1 MPKPR
6 TGTNDIIAAFAA
18 NEFQQLFTG
27 AEQVSFAAND
37 ILHEAHARITHVY
50 FPQDGLISLLI
61 VLSNDEVAEAGFVGP
76 EGAIGTIYSPAER
89 VAFTRAKAVSA
100 GRAIRVPLDEFE
112 SAMSNSPGFR
122 NQINE
127 NNFMLTARAQQTA
140 ACNLSHHLEAR
151 LCRWLLQVF
160 ENSESSTV
168 EITQA
173 GLSQMLGVNRARL
186 NEALKV
192 LERIGSVSHARR
204 GELTIVDAGLIAD
217 RVCDCYREMR
227 IPNLAR
233 RCYVENTDSTFAS
246 GNKETAKRRK
256 KDHGDL

>member
-122 NQINE
+122 NQI
-127 NNFMLTARAQQTA
+127 R
-140 ACNLSHHLEAR
+140 
-151 LCRWLLQVF
+151 
-160 ENSESSTV
+160 
-168 EITQA
+168 
-173 GLSQMLGVNRARL
+173 LSQMLGVNRARL